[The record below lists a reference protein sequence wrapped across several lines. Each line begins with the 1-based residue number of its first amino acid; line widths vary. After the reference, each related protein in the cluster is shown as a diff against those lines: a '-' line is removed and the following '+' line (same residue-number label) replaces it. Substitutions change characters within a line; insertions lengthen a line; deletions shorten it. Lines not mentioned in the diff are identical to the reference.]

1 MGTLNCIN
9 SFMRLLPP
17 IKPNQHF
24 KPSLERLSALPCQ
37 LPSNCVQSFADAMS
51 RAGIGAPPSN
61 FGGLVS
67 GVWRSAEA
75 WNWRLL
81 WLAHREVFVIW
92 YRPLQIHYIL
102 VTHDCRDIS
111 WYLYIEG
118 AWITCKFRSP
128 SQFLDSG
135 SRDFQDLEAEA
146 CWRHKTI
153 TWIRLNAVR
162 ETQTLWIRP

>member
-1 MGTLNCIN
+1 MRSHERIQFREERARVDIWTTYLMGTLNCIN

-75 WNWRLL
+75 WTWRLL

-111 WYLYIEG
+111 WYLCHSLASNVLPFSSQGMHEG
-118 AWITCKFRSP
+118 
-128 SQFLDSG
+128 L
-135 SRDFQDLEAEA
+135 
-146 CWRHKTI
+146 
-153 TWIRLNAVR
+153 VR
-162 ETQTLWIRP
+162 